1 MTLRKHAHLLYY
13 CGNHDRISEDICIEH
28 GFRDRGEREYLATH
42 SVIDHLVREDVVN
55 RIEASRGWSRIGTA
69 LVTSIQ
75 NLPHLPTS
83 STLRIVPDN

>member
-1 MTLRKHAHLLYY
+1 ML
-13 CGNHDRISEDICIEH
+13 ISYIIVGIMIESNEDICIEH

-55 RIEASRGWSRIGTA
+55 KIEASRSWSRVGTA
-69 LVTSIQ
+69 LVTSIR
-75 NLPHLPTS
+75 NLHHLSIS